1 VGGSLS
7 ESGERR
13 FDPTP
18 TRRERALREGNVAR
32 SAELGGIV
40 AFGSALLAACAAA
53 PFAGAGAS
61 SALRELAAHPLAETV
76 PAGLAVVAEAALAPA
91 AAAALAGVVVGIAQ
105 AGGFRVT
112 AITLD
117 LKRLSPA
124 AGLKRMF
131 GGEAVVGVVRA
142 TLAFAA
148 ALGAMVPL
156 GWDVLGA
163 ATSLASPA
171 AAAALVARA
180 ALRACSAALVVGA
193 VFALADYALA
203 RRRWLHGLRMSFA
216 EIKRDAKENEGDPQ
230 AKARRKAIHRS
241 IVRGA
246 ISRTRDASFVVVN
259 PTHVAVALRYAPPAV
274 PVPEILVRALD
285 DAALRVKQIARDAGI
300 PIVEDVAL
308 ARLLYAEGEP
318 GRAIPPEVYV
328 AVAQVIA
335 SLARAG
341 VL

>member
-1 VGGSLS
+1 MS

-18 TRRERALREGNVAR
+18 ARKERALREGNIAR
-32 SAELGGIV
+32 SSELGGIA
-40 AFGSALLAACAAA
+40 AFGCALLAACAAA
-53 PFAGAGAS
+53 PLAGAGATA
-61 SALRELAAHPLAETV
+61 ALREIAAHPLAVTV
-76 PAGLAVVAEAALAPA
+76 PSGLAIVAEAALAPA
-91 AAAALAGVVVGIAQ
+91 AAASLAGLVVGFAQ

-112 AITLD
+112 AIKLD
-117 LKRLSPA
+117 PKRLDPV

-171 AAAALVARA
+171 AAAALVAHA
-180 ALRACSAALVVGA
+180 ALRACGAALVVGG
-193 VFALADYALA
+193 VFSLADYAFA
-203 RRRWLHGLRMSFA
+203 RRRWVHGLRMSFA
-216 EIKRDAKENEGDPQ
+216 ELKRDAKENEGDPQ

-246 ISRTRDASFVVVN
+246 ISRTREASFVVVN

-274 PVPEILVRALD
+274 PVPEVLVRALD
-285 DAALRVKQIARDAGI
+285 EGAQRVKRIAREAGI

-318 GRAIPPEVYV
+318 GRAIPPQTYV

-335 SLARAG
+335 ALARGG